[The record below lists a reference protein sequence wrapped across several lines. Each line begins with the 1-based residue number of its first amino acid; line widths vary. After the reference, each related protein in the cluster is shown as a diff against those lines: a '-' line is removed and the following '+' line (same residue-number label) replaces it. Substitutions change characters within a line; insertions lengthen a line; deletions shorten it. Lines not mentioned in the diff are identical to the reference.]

1 VDPAVD
7 EVPRSVLIPSV
18 DASDVIPGTPIP
30 IAPIVVPT
38 VDLPAESTD
47 SAEPAASAEATP
59 DSSAETVEASVP
71 VLVEEE
77 PVYATGDTIE
87 YDLSA
92 LVASGEMDSH
102 TAKDLVIAAMQML
115 GLPIPAADEPSQATV
130 PAEPV
135 ESLDSESA
143 SAADSEECEEPT
155 IVLPVQTESR
165 EAPADETD
173 DSPTM
178 VIPVITAEGAP
189 AKEED

>member
-1 VDPAVD
+1 MLSADGA
-7 EVPRSVLIPSV
+7 
-18 DASDVIPGTPIP
+18 AMDVTMEM
-30 IAPIVVPT
+30 PIVPIG
-38 VDLPAESTD
+38 LPPVEE
-47 SAEPAASAEATP
+47 SAEIAEP
-59 DSSAETVEASVP
+59 PVMLPIEEKTVH
-71 VLVEEE
+71 
-77 PVYATGDTIE
+77 ATGDTIE

-115 GLPIPAADEPSQATV
+115 GLPIPAVDEPSQATV

-135 ESLDSESA
+135 ESVESESA